1 MDIPFDCC
9 LYSKE
14 DAQEALSRLVKYF
27 QNQESKNYFGLD
39 DLGIIDIYLNWSN

>member
-9 LYSKE
+9 PYSKE
-14 DAQEALSRLVKYF
+14 DAQEVLNRLVKYF

>member
-9 LYSKE
+9 PYSKE
-14 DAQEALSRLVKYF
+14 DAQEALNRLVEYF